1 MISAKLPQV
10 QNKTH
15 GSKVMGNNGV
25 DLDEEEEAGC
35 RDGCNKQSLG
45 KPPMG
50 GLRKKV
56 PHGPESG
63 FLEFAN
69 KKQTRRTMEQKD
81 HVKRSSYGKH
91 FTWEERVRLEALD
104 RALYPGR
111 KKSNLSELARQLG
124 RGRSSVSREYKR
136 GRVINMNSQLE
147 RFPVYS
153 ARKGQG
159 AAEQAA
165 LNKGPQGKLT
175 NFIADAIR
183 KRIVEEKLS
192 PYAALVRLGKT
203 GDYPWLPCERSV
215 YNAINAGLL
224 GVSRQQLPY
233 KPPCKRPKKREARM
247 SYNNVKGRSISERPV
262 AAEQRSE
269 YGHWEMDTVVGGKGT
284 SPACLLV
291 ITERMS
297 RHEVIRKIPERTQKA
312 VVSALD
318 KLERE
323 ANSIFKSMKTLTCDN
338 GSEFLDAKA
347 LEQSAIRKGKRCDVF
362 FAHPFTASERGSNE
376 NANRIVRRFIPKGA
390 DISRYTKTQIQKIE
404 DWINTLPRKLLDG
417 LSAEEKV
424 QEYFKKEAA

>member
-1 MISAKLPQV
+1 MNKYYREV

-15 GSKVMGNNGV
+15 GSKSSESKGGGSRIEQKRRGV
-25 DLDEEEEAGC
+25 KEDAL
-35 RDGCNKQSLG
+35 KLLG

-50 GLRKKV
+50 GSRKKV
-56 PHGPESG
+56 PHGPKSG
-63 FLEFAN
+63 FLELQN
-69 KKQTRRTMEQKD
+69 KRKQPRRTMERKD
-81 HVKRSSYGKH
+81 DVKRGSFGKH

-104 RALYPGR
+104 RALYPGK

-124 RGRSSVSREYKR
+124 RGRSSVSREYHR
-136 GRVINMNSQLE
+136 GTVTNMNSELE
-147 RFPVYS
+147 QFFVYS
-153 ARKGQG
+153 VRKGQD

-175 NFIADAIR
+175 NWIADAIR
-183 KRIVEEKLS
+183 KKIVEEKLS
-192 PYAALVRLGKT
+192 PYAALVRLEKT
-203 GDYPWLPCERSV
+203 GNYPWLPCESSV

-233 KPPCKRPKKREARM
+233 KPPDKRPKKRGVRM
-247 SYNNVKGRSISERPV
+247 SYNNVKGRSISERPD
-262 AAEQRSE
+262 AADQRSE

-291 ITERMS
+291 LTERMT
-297 RHEVIRKIPERTQKA
+297 RDEVLRKIPDRTQKA
-312 VVSALD
+312 VTRALNR
-318 KLERE
+318 LERE
-323 ANSIFKSMKTLTCDN
+323 EKSIFKSMKSLTCDN
-338 GSEFLDAKA
+338 GSEFLDPEAI
-347 LEQSAIRKGKRCDVF
+347 EQSVLSKGRRCDVF

-404 DWINTLPRKLLDG
+404 DWINSLPRKLLDG